1 MKSARQVAVQALVK
15 VNQDG
20 GYSNLVI
27 DSELSKSELDPRD
40 KAFCTTLFYGVLER
54 RITLDA
60 VLQKY
65 CKQPLKKLMPQV
77 RELLHIAVY
86 QILYMS
92 SVPTSAAVN
101 ESVELSR
108 KMKCGHAS
116 GFINGVL
123 RSFLRDGGSL
133 DGILPNKAA
142 KPVPYL
148 SLFYSV
154 PEWLAEHWIKDY
166 GAQTAE
172 SILAAAADRPPLYL
186 RVNCLKNN
194 PQDLAEALR
203 KKGMEVTIREEI
215 GNCLEVEKTGEI
227 DYPVLYKRGHFTV
240 QDISSQLCVQAAD
253 AKPGMRCLDVCA
265 APGGKS
271 FTLAQ
276 MMEDKGE
283 LLSLDLHEFKT
294 KLIKDGA
301 KRLGLHCIQTAA
313 GDAQIFDETRGEFD
327 RVLCD
332 VPCSGLGI
340 IRRKPEIRYKNPD
353 DLKGLPQIQYKILE
367 TSSKYVKEGGK
378 LVYSTCTLSR
388 AENDEVV
395 QRFLAEHPEFC
406 PEPLPNPIQ
415 KLTGANGDY
424 KVTLLP
430 EMLNSDGFF
439 IATLKRVRNGEC
451 L

>member
-86 QILYMS
+86 QIIYLDG
-92 SVPTSAAVN
+92 VPSSAAVN

-123 RSFLRDGGSL
+123 RSFLRDGGNL
-133 DGILPNKAA
+133 DGILPDRVK
-142 KPVPYL
+142 KPVEYL
-148 SLFYSV
+148 SLSHSV
-154 PEWLAEHWIKDY
+154 PEWLVKHWIADY
-166 GAQTAE
+166 GMDKAE
-172 SILAAAADRPPLYL
+172 AILAAAADRPPLYL
-186 RVNCLKNN
+186 RVNSLKNT
-194 PQDLAEALR
+194 PEALAEALR
-203 KKGMEVTIREEI
+203 KKGMEVAIREDI
-215 GNCLEVEKTGEI
+215 GNCLEAEKTGEI

-276 MMEDKGE
+276 MMENEGE

-294 KLIKDGA
+294 KLIQDGA
-301 KRLGLHCIQTAA
+301 KRLGLNCIQTAA
-313 GDAQIFDETRGEFD
+313 GDAQVYDETRGEFD

-353 DLKGLPQIQYKILE
+353 ELKGLPAIQYKILE
-367 TSSKYVKEGGK
+367 TSSKYVKAGGK
-378 LVYSTCTLSR
+378 LIYSTCTLSR

-395 QRFLAEHPEFC
+395 ERFLADNPGFC
-406 PEPLPNPIQ
+406 PEPLPEHIQ
-415 KLTGANGDY
+415 KLTGADGAY

-439 IATLKRVRNGEC
+439 IATLRRVRNGEC